1 MIKKDPLSPW
11 YITGKINRAENQEAV
26 SHVLGRGTGWSWCG
40 IPQSGCSSAWQ
51 KDKPMVW
58 DSSGNRS
65 TSQMSQGQLR
75 FWEKKSGI
83 KMLSWSISKWY
94 PRGNEDQIPQRAILN
109 AGTGFSIPKQKI
121 SSPSLTQ
128 SYFNHCIC
136 QIQFLLQ
143 LSHRCVHR
151 ELVSDKKTKQRTNK
165 KAIYPCFLPYQT
177 W

>member
-1 MIKKDPLSPW
+1 MFSLW

-26 SHVLGRGTGWSWCG
+26 SHVLGGRARWSWCG
-40 IPQSGCSSAWQ
+40 TPQSGCSSAWQ

-58 DSSGNRS
+58 DSSGNRG
-65 TSQMSQGQLR
+65 TSGMSQDQLR

-83 KMLSWSISKWY
+83 KMLSWSISKWS
-94 PRGNEDQIPQRAILN
+94 PKENEDQIPQWPILN
-109 AGTGFSIPKQKI
+109 AGTGLSILTETKM
-121 SSPSLTQ
+121 SSPSLTR

-151 ELVSDKKTKQRTNK
+151 ESVTKTKQNK
-165 KAIYPCFLPYQT
+165 TK
-177 W
+177 